1 MTPAEAAKRMGCS
14 VQFLREAID
23 QGECDVGICV
33 RMPGSTRRTFLIN
46 ERKVEEWI
54 HGNQSQSGP
63 GSD

>member
-1 MTPAEAAKRMGCS
+1 MTIKEAARKMKCTEL
-14 VQFLREAID
+14 FLREAID

-54 HGNQSQSGP
+54 HGKSGP
-63 GSD
+63 GSH